1 MERKYRLT
9 VLPLFE
15 EELNHIVDYIT
26 YVLHNRAAAHQL
38 ITDIE
43 TAIYSRLSC
52 PESFAVY
59 PSKKQ
64 RKYPYYKITVR
75 NFYIFYVVIGDVM
88 DVRHIYYNRRDLQNV
103 LDD

>member
-64 RKYPYYKITVR
+64 RKITVR

-88 DVRHIYYNRRDLQNV
+88 EVRHIYYNRRDLQNV

>member
-43 TAIYSRLSC
+43 TAIYSRLS
-52 PESFAVY
+52 
-59 PSKKQ
+59 
-64 RKYPYYKITVR
+64 
-75 NFYIFYVVIGDVM
+75 
-88 DVRHIYYNRRDLQNV
+88 
-103 LDD
+103 

>member
-38 ITDIE
+38 ITDI
-43 TAIYSRLSC
+43 
-52 PESFAVY
+52 
-59 PSKKQ
+59 
-64 RKYPYYKITVR
+64 
-75 NFYIFYVVIGDVM
+75 
-88 DVRHIYYNRRDLQNV
+88 
-103 LDD
+103 

>member
-43 TAIYSRLSC
+43 TAIYSRLS
-52 PESFAVY
+52 VQNLLLY
-59 PSKKQ
+59 IQ
-64 RKYPYYKITVR
+64 VR
-75 NFYIFYVVIGDVM
+75 SNVSIHIIRLQCVIFIFFM
-88 DVRHIYYNRRDLQNV
+88 
-103 LDD
+103 

>member
-15 EELNHIVDYIT
+15 EELNHIVEYIT

-52 PESFAVY
+52 PVSFAVY

-88 DVRHIYYNRRDLQNV
+88 EVRHIYYNRRDLQNV

>member
-15 EELNHIVDYIT
+15 EELKHIVDYIT

-75 NFYIFYVVIGDVM
+75 HFYIFYVFFFLT
-88 DVRHIYYNRRDLQNV
+88 RKYTYFANNV
-103 LDD
+103 NTKFFKPKN